1 MAAIAKQTLAWAET
15 APVQNEGTARCSASP
30 EAVWAVL
37 EDQERWPEWFTT
49 LKSVTVTSPTMG
61 VGGTRT
67 VSLPGMTVDE
77 EFIAWEPGRLFA
89 FTGVAS
95 KPGMFK
101 ELVEQCVIEPLDDGG
116 CQVTW
121 KQSLTPG
128 NRAYAATL
136 RAGRRT
142 LLKSLTAGMTN
153 LARRAEAQSQA
164 G

>member
-1 MAAIAKQTLAWAET
+1 MGAIKKQTLAWAET
-15 APVQNEGTARCSASP
+15 APVINEGTARCSASP
-30 EAVWAVL
+30 DAVWAVL
-37 EDQERWPEWFTT
+37 TDQERWPEWFTT
-49 LKSVTVTSPTMG
+49 LKSVTVTSAEMG

-95 KPGMFK
+95 KPGMFD
-101 ELVEQCVIEPLDDGG
+101 ELVEQCIIEPLDDGG

-128 NRAYAATL
+128 NAVYGL
-136 RAGRRT
+136 LLKAGRKT

-153 LARRAEAQSQA
+153 LARRAEAQAST
-164 G
+164 